1 MNYAILKDKKSRII
15 AVAVLFAIACVL
27 AVVTANTA
35 KGERK
40 QPDGAIAK
48 ADAVFYIAVKET
60 PSSDIKYY
68 YYTMEE
74 LQAYETTESFTYNDH
89 YLNRTT
95 IAKGAPLQSLL
106 DNLEGVNISGSM
118 IIQYAEADGFH
129 ADVETII
136 DNSWSKDKVKWLTQ
150 PYYRGNVR
158 FEPTRA
164 IVTYAVNDAYEQAD
178 TYNPNDPE
186 GVFTD
191 ADDSGYLRVYRNV
204 GSDENDIYASVA
216 NTTIMKYIMGVVI
229 SPDGRLFSG
238 NDGYAIELYS
248 DKNSE
253 VKISEDVEVKGLLP
267 GMQYP
272 VKIPALNNAV
282 ISPEQQSGIITA
294 NVGASEKI
302 ALYYDEQVYFY
313 VIDDAGKQTDF
324 TFSDLA
330 AIMIQIPDSKGRN
343 QGYGYEK
350 PMYYRYNGIWLSDIL
365 RNLNRTTAIETIEII
380 SQNGN
385 MVAINPAETGNYFL
399 ALSNTNSKNSLDP
412 MEDERVSTVYNH
424 AKMIIPAEGL
434 SVYGEESELES
445 NYAVEGKNVGTL
457 VEEAVGLSITRKTSQ

>member
-1 MNYAILKDKKSRII
+1 MNFAILMDRKSRII
-15 AVAVLFAIACVL
+15 AAAVLFAIACVF
-27 AVVTANTA
+27 AVITANTA
-35 KGERK
+35 RGERK
-40 QPDGAIAK
+40 QPDGMVAK

-74 LQAYETTESFTYNDH
+74 LRAYETTESFTYNDH

-106 DNLEGVNISGSM
+106 EHLEGVKISGSM

-150 PYYRGNVR
+150 PYYRGKVR

-164 IVTYAVNDAYEQAD
+164 IVTYAVNNTYEQTD
-178 TYNPNDPE
+178 TYNTNDPE
-186 GVFTD
+186 GVFVD

-238 NDGYAIELYS
+238 NDGYAVELYS
-248 DKNSE
+248 DKNSD
-253 VKISEDVEVKGLLP
+253 VKISEDIEVKGLLP

-272 VKIPALNNAV
+272 VKVPALNNAT
-282 ISPEQQSGIITA
+282 ISPEQQGRMITA
-294 NVGASEKI
+294 NVGASEKV
-302 ALYYDEQVYFY
+302 ALYCDEQVYFY
-313 VIDDAGKQTDF
+313 VEEAAGKKTDF

-330 AIMIQIPDSKGRN
+330 KVMVQIPDSNGRT

-350 PMYYRYNGIWLSDIL
+350 PMYYRYNGVWLAEIV
-365 RNLNRTTAIETIEII
+365 RNLNGSAAIDTIEII
-380 SQNGN
+380 AQNGDRI
-385 MVAINPAETGNYFL
+385 AIDPAATSNYFL
-399 ALSNTNSKNSLDP
+399 ALSNTNSKNGLDP
-412 MEDERVSTVYNH
+412 MEDERVTTVYNY
-424 AKMIIPAEGL
+424 AKVVIPAEGL
-434 SVYGEESELES
+434 SVYGDESELES
-445 NYAVEGKNVGTL
+445 NYTVEGKNVGTL
-457 VEEAVGLSITRKTSQ
+457 VEEAIGLSISRKTP